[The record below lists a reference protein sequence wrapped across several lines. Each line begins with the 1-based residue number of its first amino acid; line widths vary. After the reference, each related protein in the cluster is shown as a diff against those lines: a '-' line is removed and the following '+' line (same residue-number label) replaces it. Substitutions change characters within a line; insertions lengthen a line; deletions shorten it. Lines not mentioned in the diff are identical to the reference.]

1 MTALLR
7 EDTSHTNRVLEEL
20 NRLYIK
26 YPYSWQLLCMLV
38 NFRSEI
44 QSDSERFRMLERQF
58 YNGTNHV
65 LFYAE
70 AYLCLKNQVILLRK
84 LGDFEIQVLNFAIKY
99 KLITRELAEYA
110 AELISHQKD
119 YDKRLYYIFGSG
131 FIKLMQ
137 IRRC

>member
-1 MTALLR
+1 MT
-7 EDTSHTNRVLEEL
+7 
-20 NRLYIK
+20 
-26 YPYSWQLLCMLV
+26 V
-38 NFRSEI
+38 NGSGCWK
-44 QSDSERFRMLERQF
+44 DSSN
-58 YNGTNHV
+58 NGTNHV

-119 YDKRLYYIFGSG
+119 YDKRLYYILERLY
-131 FIKLMQ
+131 KLMQ